1 MIKKKKDFDYRQ
13 LCKNDIRNFST
24 LLDTP
29 ICHFYLSRS
38 FPKYDLTTKISLLC
52 GYGGLRWSFRFI
64 VNHLWFRAILFTN
77 YLYFRFCL
85 ISLLLY
91 RFLTNFAK
99 TCIIATGSNMIFKIR
114 FLPSLIKFDFQFRT
128 KITAPTWVLKNLNCF

>member
-1 MIKKKKDFDYRQ
+1 MSRLSAKCTLSVNHEFILFMIKKKDFDYRQ

-52 GYGGLRWSFRFI
+52 GYGG
-64 VNHLWFRAILFTN
+64 
-77 YLYFRFCL
+77 
-85 ISLLLY
+85 
-91 RFLTNFAK
+91 
-99 TCIIATGSNMIFKIR
+99 
-114 FLPSLIKFDFQFRT
+114 
-128 KITAPTWVLKNLNCF
+128 